1 MKMILFWTLWCIDA
15 VVALVALYFF
25 FIGLGDGSVSSFNG
39 GLWFGLL
46 VGLAAVLG
54 GSLMLKSAGHLVAA
68 KVLLSVLAIPALL
81 FFLFFLIATLTKAR
95 WN

>member
-1 MKMILFWTLWCIDA
+1 MILFWTLWGIDA

-25 FIGLGDGSVSSFNG
+25 FVGLGDGSVSSFNG
-39 GLWFGLL
+39 GLWFGML

-54 GSLMLKSAGHLVAA
+54 GSLMLKSSDHLMAA
-68 KVLLSVLAIPALL
+68 KVLLSVLAIPAIL
-81 FFLFFLIATLTKAR
+81 FFLFFLIAILTKAR

>member
-1 MKMILFWTLWCIDA
+1 MKMLLFWTLWGIDA

-25 FIGLGDGSVSSFNG
+25 FVGLGDGSVSSFNG
-39 GLWFGLL
+39 GLWFGILL
-46 VGLAAVLG
+46 GLAAVLG
-54 GSLMLKSAGHLVAA
+54 GSLMLKSSSHLVAA